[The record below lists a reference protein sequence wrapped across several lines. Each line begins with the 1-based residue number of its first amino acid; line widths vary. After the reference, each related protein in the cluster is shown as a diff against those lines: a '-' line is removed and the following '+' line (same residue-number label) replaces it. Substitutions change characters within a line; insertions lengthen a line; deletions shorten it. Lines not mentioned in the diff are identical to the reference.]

1 MKLKFIVEAK
11 DAIVRLTEKRFTD
24 YKKLREIVKLRKAVE
39 AEFEFYCDQ
48 EKKAVETYGEMSDKG
63 TPAFLP
69 DGRLKLKN
77 AEAKEA
83 FETEIKKLLDTEV
96 GDFTIITIKE
106 SDFLS
111 AEDLPTPKDMLV
123 LEHIIS
129 FVD

>member
-1 MKLKFIVEAK
+1 MKLKFIVESK
-11 DAIVRLTEKRFTD
+11 DAIVRLTEKRFSD

-39 AEFEFYCDQ
+39 AEFEFYCTQ
-48 EKKAVETYGEMSDKG
+48 EKKAVDTYGEISDKG

-83 FETEIKKLLDTEV
+83 FEKEIAKLLDTEV
-96 GDFTIITIKE
+96 DDFTIITLKE

-111 AEDLPTPKDMLV
+111 AEDLPTPKDMLA
-123 LEHIIS
+123 LEPIIS